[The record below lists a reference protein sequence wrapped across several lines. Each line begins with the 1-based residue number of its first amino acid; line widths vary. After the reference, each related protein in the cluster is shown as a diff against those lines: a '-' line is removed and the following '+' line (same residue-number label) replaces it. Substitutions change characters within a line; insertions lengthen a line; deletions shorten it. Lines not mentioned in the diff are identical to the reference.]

1 LRAGW
6 HLRADK
12 GVNILTY
19 QVMRGDRAV
28 SRLSGVV
35 IRDPER
41 FVKPLSPINPLLV
54 RLRDEHAD
62 A

>member
-1 LRAGW
+1 M
-6 HLRADK
+6 RADK

-35 IRDPER
+35 IRNPAR
-41 FVKPLSPINPLLV
+41 FVDPVPPINPLLV
-54 RLRDEHAD
+54 RLPDTGGD